1 MPSRNRVLSSHS
13 LWLVL
18 VAASAC
24 VDAQEDNRASEPPP
38 IVGSGKKTNAAQ
50 AQTAGTASAA
60 KGGAAGTS
68 PGTRTQSMTVTAAD
82 GGPAVATTAEADLDA
97 GPAPAGRTGSS
108 AAGSSGA
115 VAAGSGGRG
124 GTAGR
129 GGAGGQAG
137 AAGAMPS
144 AACMNQLCFTLIDC
158 WLLSPEDCNYVA
170 CDNFVCK

>member
-1 MPSRNRVLSSHS
+1 MPSRNRVLSSHG

-24 VDAQEDNRASEPPP
+24 IDAQEDNRASQPPP
-38 IVGSGKKTNAAQ
+38 IVGSGTRTNTAQ
-50 AQTAGTASAA
+50 PAGTGSAA
-60 KGGAAGTS
+60 KGGTAGTS
-68 PGTRTQSMTVTAAD
+68 PGTRTQTMAVSAAD
-82 GGPAVATTAEADLDA
+82 GGQTVATPAEADLDA
-97 GPAPAGRTGSS
+97 GPASAGSAGSS

-115 VAAGSGGRG
+115 VAAGSGGAG
-124 GTAGR
+124 GR

-158 WLLSPEDCNYVA
+158 WLLSSEDCNYVA